1 MRGTAQGGRVKGTTH
16 GNWVALLQDRFVFMN
31 NRQTSRRRGRG
42 NNRTQNNNR
51 NGYDHQNRI
60 DNRARGNAAQMLEKY
75 KKLAQDAQLNGDRV
89 QAEYYHQF
97 ADHYFR
103 VLADFRSRQEE
114 NRPQRNEWRNDD
126 REGGDWRDEERD
138 AETGDDE
145 AIEGDVS
152 GDEGEESEEREE
164 RRPPR
169 NDRRDRNDRNNR
181 NRRERPERNE
191 RNERNERYDRNERD
205 GNRDVEQADSGL
217 DLAVLP
223 PAIGAANDEDDT
235 VVEAKPAR
243 KPRARKPKAT
253 EDETVAAE

>member
-1 MRGTAQGGRVKGTTH
+1 
-16 GNWVALLQDRFVFMN
+16 MN

-42 NNRTQNNNR
+42 NNRAQNANR

-126 REGGDWRDEERD
+126 REGGDWRDEDRET
-138 AETGDDE
+138 ETGEDE
-145 AIEGDVS
+145 AVDTDNLNEES
-152 GDEGEESEEREE
+152 DEGEEREE
-164 RRPPR
+164 RRPQQR
-169 NDRRDRNDRNNR
+169 NDRRDRNDRNDRNR
-181 NRRERPERNE
+181 NRRDRND
-191 RNERNERYDRNERD
+191 RYDRNDRPQQQRD
-205 GNRDVEQADSGL
+205 EGEASDGGL

-223 PAIGAANDEDDT
+223 PAIGAANDE
-235 VVEAKPAR
+235 VEAEAKPAR
-243 KPRARKPKAT
+243 KPRARKPKSA

>member
-1 MRGTAQGGRVKGTTH
+1 
-16 GNWVALLQDRFVFMN
+16 MN

-114 NRPQRNEWRNDD
+114 NRQARGEWRNDD
-126 REGGDWRDEERD
+126 REGGDWRDDDRD
-138 AETGDDE
+138 SEAGDED
-145 AIEGDVS
+145 AIESEVSSEDGDIA
-152 GDEGEESEEREE
+152 EEREE
-164 RRPPR
+164 RRPARNDR

-181 NRRERPERNE
+181 NRRDRNDRYERN
-191 RNERNERYDRNERD
+191 DRD
-205 GNRDVEQADSGL
+205 GNRDSETTDSGL
-217 DLAVLP
+217 DLTVLP
-223 PAIGAANDEDDT
+223 PAIGAANDEDD
-235 VVEAKPAR
+235 VVAEEKPAR

-253 EDETVAAE
+253 EDDIVAAE

>member
-1 MRGTAQGGRVKGTTH
+1 
-16 GNWVALLQDRFVFMN
+16 MN

-42 NNRTQNNNR
+42 NNRAQNNNR
-51 NGYDHQNRI
+51 SGYDHQNRI

-75 KKLAQDAQLNGDRV
+75 KKLAQDTQLNGDRV

-114 NRPQRNEWRNDD
+114 NRPQRSEWRNDD

-138 AETGDDE
+138 NDGGEIADE
-145 AIEGDVS
+145 ATDGVDIETDLRQS
-152 GDEGEESEEREE
+152 EDED

-169 NDRRDRNDRNNR
+169 NENRERNQRNDRNDRNNNRNRRDRNDRY
-181 NRRERPERNE
+181 ERN
-191 RNERNERYDRNERD
+191 DRQQAHETEN
-205 GNRDVEQADSGL
+205 ADSGL

-223 PAIGAANDEDDT
+223 PAIGAANDEGD
-235 VVEAKPAR
+235 VVIVEEKPAR

-253 EDETVAAE
+253 AEDETVAAE

>member
-1 MRGTAQGGRVKGTTH
+1 MILRGTAEGGRVEDTTH
-16 GNWVALLQDRFVFMN
+16 GNWVALLQDRSVFMN

-42 NNRTQNNNR
+42 NNRAQNANR

-114 NRPQRNEWRNDD
+114 NRPQRSEWRNDD
-126 REGGDWRDEERD
+126 REGGEWREDERD

-145 AIEGDVS
+145 SGDAEIS
-152 GDEGEESEEREE
+152 GDEGDEGEARED

-169 NDRRDRNDRNNR
+169 IDRRERTDRNERGNRNRRDRNDRYER
-181 NRRERPERNE
+181 SERPQQRE
-191 RNERNERYDRNERD
+191 D
-205 GNRDVEQADSGL
+205 GETAASGL

-223 PAIGAANDEDDT
+223 PAIGPANDEADA
-235 VVEAKPAR
+235 VIEAKPAR
-243 KPRARKPKAT
+243 KPRTRKPKPA

>member
-1 MRGTAQGGRVKGTTH
+1 
-16 GNWVALLQDRFVFMN
+16 MN
-31 NRQTSRRRGRG
+31 NRQTSRRRGRS

-75 KKLAQDAQLNGDRV
+75 KKLAQDTQLNGDRV
-89 QAEYYHQF
+89 QAEYYLQF

-103 VLADFRSRQEE
+103 VLADFRSRQDE
-114 NRPQRNEWRNDD
+114 NRPQRGEWRNDD

-138 AETGDDE
+138 S
-145 AIEGDVS
+145 EGS
-152 GDEGEESEEREE
+152 ENEGENVDIESDLDQGNADED
-164 RRPPR
+164 RRPQRNENRERNPR
-169 NDRRDRNDRNNR
+169 NDRNTRNDRSDGNERNSRPDRTEGNDRNNRNDRNNNNRRDRNDRF
-181 NRRERPERNE
+181 ERN
-191 RNERNERYDRNERD
+191 DRPQHREIE
-205 GNRDVEQADSGL
+205 VADSGL

-223 PAIGAANDEDDT
+223 PAIGAANDEDM
-235 VVEAKPAR
+235 VVAEAKPAR

>member
-1 MRGTAQGGRVKGTTH
+1 
-16 GNWVALLQDRFVFMN
+16 MN
-31 NRQTSRRRGRG
+31 NRQTSRRRGRS

-75 KKLAQDAQLNGDRV
+75 KKLAQDTQLNGDRV
-89 QAEYYHQF
+89 QAEYYLQF

-138 AETGDDE
+138 NESGELAEEVTDSGDIEADLRHGDDE
-145 AIEGDVS
+145 D
-152 GDEGEESEEREE
+152 
-164 RRPPR
+164 RRPQRSEGRDR
-169 NDRRDRNDRNNR
+169 NQRNDRNDRNR
-181 NRRERPERNE
+181 NRRD
-191 RNERNERYDRNERD
+191 RNERYERNDRQQPRETEV
-205 GNRDVEQADSGL
+205 VESGL

-223 PAIGAANDEDDT
+223 PAIGAANDEDVT
-235 VVEAKPAR
+235 VAEAKPAR

>member
-1 MRGTAQGGRVKGTTH
+1 
-16 GNWVALLQDRFVFMN
+16 MN

-42 NNRTQNNNR
+42 NNRTQNANR

-114 NRPQRNEWRNDD
+114 NRPQRSEWRNDE
-126 REGGDWRDEERD
+126 REGGDWRE
-138 AETGDDE
+138 DE
-145 AIEGDVS
+145 AGDEDSAEAEVS
-152 GDEGEESEEREE
+152 GEESDEGEEREDRRPQRNE
-164 RRPPR
+164 RR
-169 NDRRDRNDRNNR
+169 DRGDRGERGERNDRNNR
-181 NRRERPERNE
+181 NRRDRND
-191 RNERNERYDRNERD
+191 RYDRNERQPAR
-205 GNRDVEQADSGL
+205 GNEAAGL

-223 PAIGAANDEDDT
+223 PAIGAANDADDT
-235 VVEAKPAR
+235 AIEEKPAR
-243 KPRARKPKAT
+243 KPRARKPKAA
-253 EDETVAAE
+253 EGETVAAE

>member
-1 MRGTAQGGRVKGTTH
+1 
-16 GNWVALLQDRFVFMN
+16 MN

-42 NNRTQNNNR
+42 NNRAQNANR

-103 VLADFRSRQEE
+103 VLADYRSRQEE
-114 NRPQRNEWRNDD
+114 NRPQRNEWRNED
-126 REGGDWRDEERD
+126 REGGEWREDERD
-138 AETGDDE
+138 IETGEEESPETDVTVEDSDD
-145 AIEGDVS
+145 
-152 GDEGEESEEREE
+152 GEESED
-164 RRPPR
+164 RRPQR
-169 NDRRDRNDRNNR
+169 NDRRDRNDRNR
-181 NRRERPERNE
+181 NRRDRNDRFERSERPQRRDENE
-191 RNERNERYDRNERD
+191 SSE
-205 GNRDVEQADSGL
+205 SGL

-223 PAIGAANDEDDT
+223 PAIGAANDAESDANEA
-235 VVEAKPAR
+235 VAEAKPAR
-243 KPRARKPKAT
+243 KPRTRKPKAT

>member
-1 MRGTAQGGRVKGTTH
+1 
-16 GNWVALLQDRFVFMN
+16 MN
-31 NRQTSRRRGRG
+31 NRQTSRRRGRS

-75 KKLAQDAQLNGDRV
+75 KKLAQDTQLNGDRV
-89 QAEYYHQF
+89 QAEYYLQF

-103 VLADFRSRQEE
+103 VLADFRSRQDE

-138 AETGDDE
+138 SDGGDN
-145 AIEGDVS
+145 
-152 GDEGEESEEREE
+152 ESENVEIESDLDQGNADE
-164 RRPPR
+164 DRRPQRNDNRDRNPR
-169 NDRRDRNDRNNR
+169 NDRNDRNDRNNNR
-181 NRRERPERNE
+181 NRNQRNDRYERN
-191 RNERNERYDRNERD
+191 DRQQPRETEV
-205 GNRDVEQADSGL
+205 VESGL

-223 PAIGAANDEDDT
+223 PAIGPANDEDM
-235 VVEAKPAR
+235 VVAEAKPAR
-243 KPRARKPKAT
+243 KPRARKPKAS